1 MGSQSSMF
9 VLLMLAAV
17 SPAFSAAATWS
28 RISASS
34 GEMTSVVPRP
44 SCRSAVVAAQ

>member
-1 MGSQSSMF
+1 ML
-9 VLLMLAAV
+9 VLLILAAV

-34 GEMTSVVPRP
+34 GEMTRVVPRP
-44 SCRSAVVAAQ
+44 FFRRAVVAAQ